1 MDLFLNVSCS
11 SCKNP
16 DTGLCFRQVKRKVSL
31 IKRRFILIFVLI
43 TKASVILKSITV
55 LLFIIQKEENL
66 EGFSLEICWSNKDLS
81 ATQRVTA
88 KTRERK
94 VSWDW
99 PWERVLNRFY
109 WIRDFPYLKIRIR
122 DLRTRSRR
130 DSVLKVRGRV
140 RMHEIPL
147 GITWLHEILSR
158 DYGIEGPYWGPSWD
172 GSDFQTQLFV
182 DIRRNLLLSI
192 NSVSSI
198 TKWGNTERILFNHF
212 KLYLFSTISMAML
225 PNTDVSK
232 NLVFRYKYIRL
243 FTHA

>member
-1 MDLFLNVSCS
+1 MIYILTFARLIQLCLNIH
-11 SCKNP
+11 
-16 DTGLCFRQVKRKVSL
+16 DR
-31 IKRRFILIFVLI
+31 IALI

-109 WIRDFPYLKIRIR
+109 GIRDFPYLKIRIR

-130 DSVLKVRGRV
+130 DSALKVCGRV
-140 RMHEIPL
+140 RMLEIPL

-158 DYGIEGPYWGPSWD
+158 DYGLKDPIGDPPGKVRT
-172 GSDFQTQLFV
+172 F
-182 DIRRNLLLSI
+182 RH
-192 NSVSSI
+192 SS
-198 TKWGNTERILFNHF
+198 
-212 KLYLFSTISMAML
+212 S
-225 PNTDVSK
+225 
-232 NLVFRYKYIRL
+232 
-243 FTHA
+243 

>member
-1 MDLFLNVSCS
+1 M
-11 SCKNP
+11 
-16 DTGLCFRQVKRKVSL
+16 
-31 IKRRFILIFVLI
+31 
-43 TKASVILKSITV
+43 
-55 LLFIIQKEENL
+55 
-66 EGFSLEICWSNKDLS
+66 
-81 ATQRVTA
+81 TA

-109 WIRDFPYLKIRIR
+109 GIRDFPYLKIRIR

-130 DSVLKVRGRV
+130 DSALKVCGRV
-140 RMHEIPL
+140 RMPEIPL

-182 DIRRNLLLSI
+182 D
-192 NSVSSI
+192 
-198 TKWGNTERILFNHF
+198 RILFNHF

-232 NLVFRYKYIRL
+232 NLVLQIQIYTIFYACLEYWIDERNCYGKQELYLTADLVVFLNLNKWKHLTTMLPFALPRA
-243 FTHA
+243 T